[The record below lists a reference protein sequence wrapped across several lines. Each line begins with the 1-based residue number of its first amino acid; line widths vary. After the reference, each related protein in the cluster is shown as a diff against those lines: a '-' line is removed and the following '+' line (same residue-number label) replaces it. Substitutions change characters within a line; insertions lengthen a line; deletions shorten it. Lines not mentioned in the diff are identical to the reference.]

1 MGIVQDSLLGLHLL
15 TQQSTFFDHAHL
27 CRALGGLRH
36 VDRTLPAP
44 CCEWVGRKEE
54 GGSKKKSNHLNRLWS
69 GKQVFSMLLPPTFC
83 IGELAPPKNLEVDSS
98 NSSSPPISIPP
109 ISIPSFFPADCK
121 LPVVVRE
128 GQMVCGVVCKA
139 HVGTSAGG
147 IVDVLCRDYGGG
159 VACMRFMG
167 DVQRLTHAFLLQ
179 RGHAVGI
186 DDVMLSL
193 EGHARVSERLAK
205 VKGGK

>member
-1 MGIVQDSLLGLHLL
+1 M
-15 TQQSTFFDHAHL
+15 
-27 CRALGGLRH
+27 
-36 VDRTLPAP
+36 
-44 CCEWVGRKEE
+44 
-54 GGSKKKSNHLNRLWS
+54 
-69 GKQVFSMLLPPTFC
+69 
-83 IGELAPPKNLEVDSS
+83 
-98 NSSSPPISIPP
+98 
-109 ISIPSFFPADCK
+109 
-121 LPVVVRE
+121 VVRE

>member
-109 ISIPSFFPADCK
+109 ISIRSFFPADCK